1 MISEQKYSDLLQH
14 KAVLAAAYKS
24 NYASLS
30 RQQFNQILD
39 IYYDNQA
46 EKFVSRSAFNCPK
59 CKLKELIKIAKAL
72 FNYEAENG
80 LAMDDIKNKK

>member
-1 MISEQKYSDLLQH
+1 MISEHKYSDLLQYKH
-14 KAVLAAAYKS
+14 ILTTAHKS

-30 RQQFNQILD
+30 RQQFNHILD
-39 IYYDNQA
+39 IYYDNHA

-59 CKLKELIKIAKAL
+59 CKLKELIKIAKAV

-80 LAMDDIKNKK
+80 LATDDIKK